1 MRKVSILLVALA
13 GCAQEV
19 DVPALGDYTQ
29 WASVELRG
37 PAPGHGD
44 GVRVVYANDQARA
57 YFPDSQRLGEGA
69 VLVKEVYDGDEVTG
83 APSYLAIMRR
93 CAEPFDIDPYDPG
106 GCDDYD
112 WAYSGWLFTETDAA
126 GGAEVHHDWC
136 WGYCH
141 QSAPYEGA
149 FLDYT
154 QLPDP

>member
-1 MRKVSILLVALA
+1 MRKLALICALA
-13 GCAQEV
+13 GCGEEV
-19 DVPALGDYTQ
+19 DVPELGDYTS

-44 GVRVVYANDQARA
+44 GVRVVYANDLART
-57 YFPDSQRLGEGA
+57 FEEDTRRLPEGA
-69 VLVKEVYDGDEVTG
+69 VLVKEVYEGDEVTG
-83 APSYLAIMRR
+83 DPSYLAIMRR
-93 CAEPFDIDPYDPG
+93 CGYALDPYQPG

-126 GGAEVHHDWC
+126 GGAETHYDWC

-141 QSAPYEGA
+141 ASSPYEGA